1 MDFQLIINNFL
12 VILQGLDETLIL
24 IFLSLILGFFISIP
38 FALARVSSIKVLSQS
53 IYYYIFVIRGTP
65 LLVQIY
71 LIYFGLGSIKAVRE
85 SFLWILLK
93 EPFWC
98 GVIALVI
105 NTVAYTTEI
114 FRGGIQSV
122 NKGQIES
129 CKSLGMNKFTMYFKI
144 ILPCAFRQA
153 LPAYGNE
160 MILMVKATSLISL
173 TTYME
178 MTGIARSIMY
188 KTFAPVEAFIAAGS
202 IYLFLNFLVV
212 QLIKFLEW
220 KYNPHLRIKTKG
232 LYDCKMNSL
241 LGLLIQI
248 IDLYQLVLIV
258 YIIVT
263 WLIAFNIINTTNRF
277 VYSIMEILYRLS
289 EPSLRLVRRY
299 VPTFGNIDISPI
311 IVFLLLWFLQS
322 LLIEYWPR

>member
-1 MDFQLIINNFL
+1 MDIYLIINNFFT
-12 VILQGLDETLIL
+12 ILNGLDETLIL
-24 IFLSLILGFFISIP
+24 IFLSLIIGFLISIP
-38 FALARVSSIKVLSQS
+38 FALGRVSSIKILSQS
-53 IYYYIFVIRGTP
+53 IYYYIFIVRGTP

-85 SFLWILLK
+85 SFFWILLK

-105 NTVAYTTEI
+105 NNVAYTTEI

-122 NKGQIES
+122 TKSQIES
-129 CKSLGMNKFTMYFKI
+129 CKALGMNRFTMYFKI

-178 MTGIARSIMY
+178 MTGIARKIMY
-188 KTFAPVEAFIAAGS
+188 TNFAPIEAFIAAGS

-212 QLIKFLEW
+212 QLIKYLEW
-220 KYNPHLRIKTKG
+220 KYNPHLRVVK
-232 LYDCKMNSL
+232 
-241 LGLLIQI
+241 
-248 IDLYQLVLIV
+248 
-258 YIIVT
+258 
-263 WLIAFNIINTTNRF
+263 
-277 VYSIMEILYRLS
+277 
-289 EPSLRLVRRY
+289 
-299 VPTFGNIDISPI
+299 
-311 IVFLLLWFLQS
+311 
-322 LLIEYWPR
+322 